1 MNVNVFNL
9 TSRAN
14 IKRLLVQNKLCECKR
29 GLNKCVYGMWIRKR
43 DHDGF
48 NCECCLPEMIG
59 VLVEMIGNRDVE

>member
-29 GLNKCVYGMWIRKR
+29 GLNKCVYGM
-43 DHDGF
+43 
-48 NCECCLPEMIG
+48 
-59 VLVEMIGNRDVE
+59 